1 MSDMLTQEEI
11 DALLRGNSQ
20 SDSVL
25 TPEEVD
31 AIGEIGNISMGTSAT
46 TLFALLNNKVTI
58 TTPKVSVMS
67 WDDLV
72 RQYPIPYVAVEVK
85 FTEGFEG
92 SNLLILKEEDVK
104 IITDLM
110 MGGDGH
116 NIEGDINDLHLS
128 AIGEAMNQMIGSSST
143 SLSSI
148 FNKSINIS
156 PPKAFLMSFKESN
169 PMKFS
174 FNDSIVRVA
183 FKMVVEGV
191 LDSEIMQ
198 LIPVDFAKKMV
209 RDLLNPKADNE
220 EIDRDKKE
228 LPDKSR
234 IVDKSDRQDDD
245 IPESKKIDMHHV
257 QIQPVQFEE
266 FDKDNINSN
275 KENIDL
281 IMDVPLEITVEL
293 GRTKR
298 LIKDILEFGPGT
310 VVELDRL
317 AGEPVDVIVNGKFIA
332 KAEVVV
338 IDESFGVRITDIV
351 SPSKRL
357 KKV

>member
-1 MSDMLTQEEI
+1 M
-11 DALLRGNSQ
+11 
-20 SDSVL
+20 
-25 TPEEVD
+25 
-31 AIGEIGNISMGTSAT
+31 
-46 TLFALLNNKVTI
+46 
-58 TTPKVSVMS
+58 
-67 WDDLV
+67 
-72 RQYPIPYVAVEVK
+72 VK
-85 FTEGFEG
+85 
-92 SNLLILKEEDVK
+92 
-104 IITDLM
+104 
-110 MGGDGH
+110 
-116 NIEGDINDLHLS
+116 
-128 AIGEAMNQMIGSSST
+128 
-143 SLSSI
+143 
-148 FNKSINIS
+148 
-156 PPKAFLMSFKESN
+156 
-169 PMKFS
+169 
-174 FNDSIVRVA
+174 
-183 FKMVVEGV
+183 
-191 LDSEIMQ
+191 
-198 LIPVDFAKKMV
+198 
-209 RDLLNPKADNE
+209 DLLNPKADNE
-220 EIDRDKKE
+220 EIEIDKKE

-234 IVDKSDRQDDD
+234 IVDKSVRHDDD
-245 IPESKKIDMHHV
+245 IPEAKKTDMHHV

>member
-20 SDSVL
+20 NNIIL

-31 AIGEIGNISMGTSAT
+31 ALGEIGNISMGTSAT
-46 TLFALLNNKVTI
+46 TLFALLKNKVTI
-58 TTPKVSVMS
+58 TTPKVSVMT

-72 RQYPIPYVAVEVK
+72 RQYPLPYVAVEVK
-85 FTEGFEG
+85 YTEGFEG
-92 SNLLILKEEDVK
+92 SNLLILKEDDVK
-104 IITDLM
+104 TIADLM

-116 NIEGDINDLHLS
+116 NAKGEINDLDLS

-156 PPKAFLMSFKESN
+156 PPKAFLMKFKESN
-169 PMKFS
+169 PMKFN

-183 FKMVVEGV
+183 FKMEVEGI

-198 LIPVDFAKKMV
+198 LIPVEFAKRMV
-209 RDLLNPKADNE
+209 KELLNCTANNE
-220 EIDRDKKE
+220 EIESVGKE
-228 LPDKSR
+228 IPNKSR
-234 IVDKSDRQDDD
+234 IVDKSVEQEHANPDAGKADTNY
-245 IPESKKIDMHHV
+245 V
-257 QIQPVQFEE
+257 QVRPVQFEE
-266 FDKDNINSN
+266 FDKSTSGN

-357 KKV
+357 KGV

>member
-1 MSDMLTQEEI
+1 
-11 DALLRGNSQ
+11 
-20 SDSVL
+20 
-25 TPEEVD
+25 
-31 AIGEIGNISMGTSAT
+31 
-46 TLFALLNNKVTI
+46 
-58 TTPKVSVMS
+58 
-67 WDDLV
+67 
-72 RQYPIPYVAVEVK
+72 
-85 FTEGFEG
+85 
-92 SNLLILKEEDVK
+92 
-104 IITDLM
+104 
-110 MGGDGH
+110 
-116 NIEGDINDLHLS
+116 
-128 AIGEAMNQMIGSSST
+128 
-143 SLSSI
+143 
-148 FNKSINIS
+148 
-156 PPKAFLMSFKESN
+156 
-169 PMKFS
+169 
-174 FNDSIVRVA
+174 
-183 FKMVVEGV
+183 
-191 LDSEIMQ
+191 
-198 LIPVDFAKKMV
+198 
-209 RDLLNPKADNE
+209 
-220 EIDRDKKE
+220 
-228 LPDKSR
+228 
-234 IVDKSDRQDDD
+234 
-245 IPESKKIDMHHV
+245 MHHV